1 MNTKFKKSIFVT
13 AGLVAASLALAGCA
27 STANNGMA
35 GMNHDMGSM
44 SGMSGMGSDS
54 AESSTPT
61 SSATSNYG
69 ELGDG
74 DIMFAQMMIPH
85 ESQAIDMSTMALS
98 NSTNTKLLAFAKK
111 IKAEQE
117 SDVSTM
123 TAWLESIGATSSGTQ
138 EAEHQMHGMEI
149 AGTVTDAQLTA
160 MSASMGTSFDKLYVK
175 NMLAQLEGCVVMAK
189 AVSATSN
196 VNVAKFAADVVK
208 KRSAEITELKA
219 LLTK

>member
-1 MNTKFKKSIFVT
+1 
-13 AGLVAASLALAGCA
+13 
-27 STANNGMA
+27 
-35 GMNHDMGSM
+35 
-44 SGMSGMGSDS
+44 
-54 AESSTPT
+54 
-61 SSATSNYG
+61 
-69 ELGDG
+69 
-74 DIMFAQMMIPH
+74 
-85 ESQAIDMSTMALS
+85 
-98 NSTNTKLLAFAKK
+98 LLAFAKK

-123 TAWLESIGATSSGTQ
+123 TAWLESIGATSYGTQ
-138 EAEHQMHGMEI
+138 EAEHQMPGMEI

-160 MSASMGTSFDKLYVK
+160 MSASTGTSFDKLFVK
-175 NMLAQLEGCVVMAK
+175 NMLAQLEGCVGMAK